1 MLHLPPFP
9 TGILV
14 ELWQKLRRGQDV
26 GRGCSRLIWFEQNR
40 IHISCLVNGGT
51 QWQALPTSHPQVWN
65 SMSQKETPLSCM
77 SAYIWLDLHSQ
88 ERHGSVFLRY
98 VFSTDIQMVCWTC
111 FQCVPNGWAIQNQC
125 WSTSADHMPVET
137 VTNPLCT
144 VHSLL
149 LHSAS
154 QLSLHLD
161 LTTHAWCLHCFLY
174 CLTMS
179 HTGFY
184 RLLKECII
192 LRNVKLGLHEATSC
206 QLLAKAG
213 PSDLVSQGPQD
224 GQIPT
229 PTPAHHSA
237 PPCLFHLKDR
247 LGIFHDYL
255 HSYNTEMILISYGC
269 LKHAEITDI
278 CSFSTKIALLP
289 EQFSK
294 VFLRGM
300 AKGSG
305 WVRLLMLI

>member
-1 MLHLPPFP
+1 
-9 TGILV
+9 
-14 ELWQKLRRGQDV
+14 
-26 GRGCSRLIWFEQNR
+26 
-40 IHISCLVNGGT
+40 
-51 QWQALPTSHPQVWN
+51 
-65 SMSQKETPLSCM
+65 MSQKETPLSCM
-77 SAYIWLDLHSQ
+77 SVYMIRSPFTRTPRFGFPAVCLLYGHTNGVLNMLPWCAEWMSHSK
-88 ERHGSVFLRY
+88 SVLIY
-98 VFSTDIQMVCWTC
+98 
-111 FQCVPNGWAIQNQC
+111 

-184 RLLKECII
+184 RIIKECII

-213 PSDLVSQGPQD
+213 PSDLVSQPQD

-237 PPCLFHLKDR
+237 PSCLFHLKDR

-269 LKHAEITDI
+269 LKHAEITDT

-289 EQFSK
+289 EQFS
-294 VFLRGM
+294 
-300 AKGSG
+300 
-305 WVRLLMLI
+305 